1 MHKRTNN
8 IYDWFTVTKCSGL
21 QRQYESSRALAIS
34 SRPHFSGEHI
44 VMVMTLCEGVHFH
57 ISTSLIILFLLF
69 PPEKIQPHLFNQAKQ
84 IPPLNPP
91 LFPDCSPPKREVREV
106 EWDAILPIGPGLTCP
121 CWELVFCFFSMVSI
135 SAICCDAVSR
145 CAFN

>member
-1 MHKRTNN
+1 MTGSQSQSALGCKDN
-8 IYDWFTVTKCSGL
+8 
-21 QRQYESSRALAIS
+21 ESSRALAIS

-57 ISTSLIILFLLF
+57 LSTSLIILFLLF

-91 LFPDCSPPKREVREV
+91 LFPDCSPPQEGGEGSGMGRNITDRSWSNLSLLGTCVLFPPNGIHLS
-106 EWDAILPIGPGLTCP
+106 DLP
-121 CWELVFCFFSMVSI
+121 
-135 SAICCDAVSR
+135 
-145 CAFN
+145 